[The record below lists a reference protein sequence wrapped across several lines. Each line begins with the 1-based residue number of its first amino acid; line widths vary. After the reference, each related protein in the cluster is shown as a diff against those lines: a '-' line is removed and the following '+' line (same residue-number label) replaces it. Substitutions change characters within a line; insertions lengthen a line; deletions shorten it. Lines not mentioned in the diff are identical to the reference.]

1 MRNLYPLLGQAL
13 LGLAMSVAGEAS
25 AQELWVIT
33 DSSNPVTGKATV
45 HRLIELDAPQR
56 FEAELAAQ
64 LPSDPQRAA
73 ALVQQRLRQGGQPL
87 QKRMRGAYQGVADAW
102 SLGIT
107 TIPAVVV
114 DQRYVVY
121 GESDL
126 DKALARV
133 AQRRK
138 DKP

>member
-1 MRNLYPLLGQAL
+1 MATLG
-13 LGLAMSVAGEAS
+13 SVAAN
-25 AQELWVIT
+25 AQEVWVVT
-33 DSSNPVTGKATV
+33 NSGNPVTGKATV
-45 HRLIELDAPQR
+45 SRLIKLDMPQR

-64 LPSDPQRAA
+64 LSSDPQRAA
-73 ALVQQRLRQGGQPL
+73 ALVQQRLQQGGQPL
-87 QKRMRGAYQGVADAW
+87 QKRMRDAYQGVADAW

-107 TIPAVVV
+107 TLPAVVV

-133 AQRRK
+133 AQHRK

>member
-1 MRNLYPLLGQAL
+1 MRNRYLLLGRAL
-13 LGLAMSVAGEAS
+13 IGLATLGSVAAS
-25 AQELWVIT
+25 AQEVWVVT

-45 HRLIELDAPQR
+45 SRLIELDAPQQ

-64 LPSDPQRAA
+64 LPGDVPRAVT
-73 ALVQQRLRQGGQPL
+73 LVQQRLKQGGQPL
-87 QKRMRGAYQGVADAW
+87 QTRMRDAYQGVADAW

-107 TIPAVVV
+107 TVPAVVV
-114 DQRYVVY
+114 DRRYVIY
-121 GESDL
+121 GESNV

-133 AQRRK
+133 AERRK

>member
-1 MRNLYPLLGQAL
+1 MRNLILL
-13 LGLAMSVAGEAS
+13 LGLALLVSGAAS
-25 AQELWVIT
+25 AQEVWVVT
-33 DSSNPVTGKATV
+33 DSSHRVTGKATV
-45 HRLIELDAPQR
+45 HRLIELDMPQH

-73 ALVQQRLRQGGQPL
+73 VLVQQRLKHGGQPL
-87 QKRMRGAYQGVADAW
+87 QKRMRDAYQGVADAW

-107 TIPAVVV
+107 TLPAVVV

-133 AQRRK
+133 AQHRK

>member
-1 MRNLYPLLGQAL
+1 MRNLILL
-13 LGLAMSVAGEAS
+13 LGLALLVSGAAS
-25 AQELWVIT
+25 AQEVWVVT
-33 DSSNPVTGKATV
+33 DSSHRVTGKATV
-45 HRLIELDAPQR
+45 HRLIELDMPQH

-73 ALVQQRLRQGGQPL
+73 VLVQQRLKQGGQPL
-87 QKRMRGAYQGVADAW
+87 QKRMRDAHQGVADAW

-107 TIPAVVV
+107 TLPAVVV

-133 AQRRK
+133 AQHRK